1 MSIEEESTSWALSVV
16 DALESPENN
25 NVRLAAA
32 AGAAVITIIMWVT
45 HLIYPDIFLF
55 FLEQKGWAKLLCG
68 VVLAPPFVL
77 AYAAGCFI
85 CPQAIEPA
93 TDNESGPMSGYFYRE
108 RASKRWKVLIGA
120 GLVAALNFL
129 LMFVTTGV

>member
-55 FLEQKGWAKLLCG
+55 FPRAKRLGQTLLWSRPCSTFRTR
-68 VVLAPPFVL
+68 LCRRL
-77 AYAAGCFI
+77 LHL
-85 CPQAIEPA
+85 
-93 TDNESGPMSGYFYRE
+93 S
-108 RASKRWKVLIGA
+108 ASY
-120 GLVAALNFL
+120 
-129 LMFVTTGV
+129 